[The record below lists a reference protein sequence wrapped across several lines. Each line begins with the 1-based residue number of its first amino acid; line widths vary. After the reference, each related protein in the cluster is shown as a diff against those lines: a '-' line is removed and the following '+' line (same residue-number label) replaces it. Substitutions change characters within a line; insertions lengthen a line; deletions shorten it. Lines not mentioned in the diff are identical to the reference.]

1 MLTQL
6 LMHDWFAIDWIALY
20 CYLLPDS
27 STKDHLKQ
35 NRNQTC
41 VYCRTGLKS
50 KIFVAR
56 LYQLFHY
63 KKKQEA
69 VAHSVNRSQNGCCA
83 PAAAAQ
89 SSWISPV
96 CWLWQTDSRLVK
108 RNALRSLDRLTASPC
123 SAHSSFLCL
132 LHQLCLMCT
141 LLKWSHTH
149 SAVFSSVCREMT
161 LLRPHTWQPSLPPSR
176 PSAKGNCL

>member
-69 VAHSVNRSQNGCCA
+69 VAHSRWIVARMAAVHQQLQRSPRESALFAGCDR
-83 PAAAAQ
+83 
-89 SSWISPV
+89 
-96 CWLWQTDSRLVK
+96 QTLGWSRGM
-108 RNALRSLDRLTASPC
+108 RCEALTALQPLPAVLTLPFFVYST
-123 SAHSSFLCL
+123 SFVSCAL
-132 LHQLCLMCT
+132 
-141 LLKWSHTH
+141 
-149 SAVFSSVCREMT
+149 F
-161 LLRPHTWQPSLPPSR
+161 
-176 PSAKGNCL
+176 